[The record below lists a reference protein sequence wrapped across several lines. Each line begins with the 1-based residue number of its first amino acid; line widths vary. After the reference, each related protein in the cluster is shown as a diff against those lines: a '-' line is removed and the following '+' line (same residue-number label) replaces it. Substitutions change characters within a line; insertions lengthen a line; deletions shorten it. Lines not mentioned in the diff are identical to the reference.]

1 MNSASMLVNED
12 CVEENRNSYVSMV
25 MNAAYDRSNPQAEEV
40 EKDLNPSTPKF
51 YNLLSNVNE
60 PLWDGCK
67 KHTKLSAVTQL
78 LKLKSKFNMNE
89 SCYD

>member
-40 EKDLNPSTPKF
+40 EKDLNPSTPFMNSSLTRPKQF
-51 YNLLSNVNE
+51 FLDNI
-60 PLWDGCK
+60 
-67 KHTKLSAVTQL
+67 QL
-78 LKLKSKFNMNE
+78 
-89 SCYD
+89 